1 MNNEIEIW
9 KNAELLTTEE
19 KSQINQYSEAE
30 LIDAFAGELGFG
42 TGGARGLIGIGPN
55 RLNRFTVSKLT
66 LGVAKWLLANSA
78 GSRVVIAY
86 DNRYM
91 SKEFASLSAQILM
104 AQGIEVF
111 CFEILMPTPLL
122 SFAVRYLEADA
133 GIMIT
138 ASHNPK
144 EYNGYKLYNNFGAQL
159 LPDEVES
166 LLPFI
171 ETVGATL
178 QEYQYAE
185 TTAQPVPEACVAAY
199 IAQVERLLHPQY
211 RDDYAKVSIG
221 YSPQHG
227 TGGSIVPRV
236 FAECG
241 FTNVTYVAEQMPSDE
256 QFSATKSANP
266 ENPQAFEQLLEY
278 GERLQLDVLLTT
290 DPDADRLGAGVRYQ
304 GSYQLLSGNQLG
316 ALVVDYLL
324 QHGVDDGTVVK
335 TIVTSDFG
343 AAVARKGGLVVHE
356 TLTGFKY
363 IGAFA
368 HQENPK
374 QFVFGYEES
383 FGYLLGDFVFDKD
396 AVQMCAVVA
405 EMAAFYKRQGFT
417 LVDRLEQLYAEFGFY
432 LEDLWNLQVSTAR
445 VQEIYQIFDALP
457 AELLLANGI
466 VMKNDYQTSRQYQ
479 LTEAREQVLTLPKA
493 QVLKFYFS
501 DGSWFCIRPS
511 GTEPQIKLYFAVQ
524 GATNIESKKRL
535 AELTD
540 FATSVLNF

>member
-1 MNNEIEIW
+1 MNDEIEVW
-9 KNAELLTTEE
+9 KTSELLSDEE
-19 KSQINQYSEAE
+19 KSLINQYSEAE
-30 LIDAFAGELGFG
+30 LIDAFAGSLGFG

-66 LGVAKWLLANSA
+66 LGVAKWLLAQ
-78 GSRVVIAY
+78 GDKKRVVIAY
-86 DNRYM
+86 DNRCM
-91 SKEFASLSAQILM
+91 SQAFARLSAQLLM

-111 CFEILMPTPLL
+111 CFDILMPTPLL
-122 SFAVRYLEADA
+122 SFAVRYLKADT

-144 EYNGYKLYNNFGAQL
+144 EYNGYKLYNDFGAQL
-159 LPDEVES
+159 LPNEVDS

-171 ETVGATL
+171 DAAGDTL
-178 QEYQYAE
+178 QSYQYAD
-185 TTAQPVPEACVAAY
+185 ASALAVPDACVAAY
-199 IAQVERLLHPQY
+199 IAQVEQLLHHQY
-211 RDDYAKVSIG
+211 RGDYDKVSIG

-227 TGGSIVPRV
+227 TGGSIVPQV
-236 FAECG
+236 FAQCG
-241 FTNVTYVAEQMPSDE
+241 FTNVSYVAEQMLSDE

-266 ENPQAFEQLLEY
+266 ENPQAFERLLEY
-278 GERLQLDVLLTT
+278 GEQQQLDILLTT
-290 DPDADRLGAGVRYQ
+290 DPDADRLGVGVRHQ
-304 GSYQLLSGNQLG
+304 DEYQLLSGNQLG
-316 ALVVDYLL
+316 ALVIDYLL
-324 QHGVDDGTVVK
+324 QHGVDDGVVVK

-343 AAVARKGGLVVHE
+343 AAIARKGGLVVHE

-368 HQENPK
+368 HQEKPE

-405 EMAAFYKRQGFT
+405 EMASFYKVQGLT
-417 LVDRLEQLYAEFGFY
+417 LVDRLEMLYHEFGFY
-432 LEDLWNLQVSTAR
+432 REDLWNLQVPAAR
-445 VQEIYQIFDALP
+445 VQEIYQVFNSLST
-457 AELLLANGI
+457 ELLLVNDI
-466 VMKNDYQTSRQYQ
+466 VIKNDYQESRQYCLTDKSEHQ
-479 LTEAREQVLTLPKA
+479 LTIPEA

-524 GATNIESKKRL
+524 GTTDSASKKRL
-535 AELTD
+535 AELTN